1 MAIEND
7 DLHILLLLCKYLPKN
22 PHKYAALN
30 HGARTS
36 FEPQDA
42 KNAFVHLTPF
52 IVYYSI
58 RYQAAKI
65 SHAITKLHP
74 KEATLYLA
82 TLPHLWLTEQVHQQ
96 FLIKHVFKE
105 LSNDD
110 LPNFTEIF
118 RRAIVHCKFEF
129 VEALLK
135 KEQILE
141 NLRGNAKSSEALLEE
156 VANTLL
162 TAFKNNRLERNLLTK
177 AFEIFDKIAE
187 NSEDISCD
195 DTASLLTNLVDED
208 NRCVLNIVTYPDG
221 FKPALDLAIKH
232 TDLHNK
238 PGDLCIFMDFL
249 IVTDQLHAI
258 KEIFTAQ
265 KKTPYMLEL
274 SKVSQK
280 IIKGSHGDEILDYS
294 KMEMTIAMHQYLSG
308 MVTNQYIIPCSSQE
322 EKKCKRSG
330 IVYYDKDFFE
340 SAEGMRR
347 ALEVICGDNG
357 GVGKEAINY
366 EGEDTQV
373 KAKFEKQF
381 TRFLSSKLSIS
392 SLLII
397 TIISHGHAGNIYLR
411 HDEEDPY
418 KSIPIRIKRILE
430 IIRDQKKLFQRE
442 KHLPTVSYY
451 S

>member
-1 MAIEND
+1 MK
-7 DLHILLLLCKYLPKN
+7 LILKN
-22 PHKYAALN
+22 LQMN
-30 HGARTS
+30 
-36 FEPQDA
+36 
-42 KNAFVHLTPF
+42 
-52 IVYYSI
+52 
-58 RYQAAKI
+58 
-65 SHAITKLHP
+65 
-74 KEATLYLA
+74 
-82 TLPHLWLTEQVHQQ
+82 TE
-96 FLIKHVFKE
+96 
-105 LSNDD
+105 
-110 LPNFTEIF
+110 
-118 RRAIVHCKFEF
+118 
-129 VEALLK
+129 
-135 KEQILE
+135 
-141 NLRGNAKSSEALLEE
+141 SSKALLEE
-156 VANTLL
+156 VVNTLL
-162 TAFKNNRLERNLLTK
+162 TAFKNNRLERNLLNK

-187 NSEDISCD
+187 NSKDISCD
-195 DTASLLTNLVDED
+195 NTASLLTNLVDED
-208 NRCVLNIVTYPDG
+208 NRCVLNIVTCQDD
-221 FKPALDLAIKH
+221 FNDALDLAIKH

-238 PGDLCIFMDFL
+238 PRQLCIYIESL
-249 IVTDQLHAI
+249 IETDQLHAFE
-258 KEIFTAQ
+258 EIFAAQ
-265 KKTPYMLEL
+265 EDDTPYMLEL
-274 SKVSQK
+274 SDVSWE
-280 IIKGSHGDEILDYS
+280 IIKGYNGVYKLDYS
-294 KMEMTIAMHQYLSG
+294 KMEMTISMLEYLSG
-308 MVTNQYIIPCSSQE
+308 MVTNQYIIPRSSQE